1 MYFVQNHTTIYF
13 DIVVFQLCNDSS
25 LQFTAY
31 VLHHV
36 YEISLMVVFISH
48 VVLFLEELSFQNIL
62 T

>member
-25 LQFTAY
+25 LQFTTY

-48 VVLFLEELSFQNIL
+48 LVLFLEELSFQNIL